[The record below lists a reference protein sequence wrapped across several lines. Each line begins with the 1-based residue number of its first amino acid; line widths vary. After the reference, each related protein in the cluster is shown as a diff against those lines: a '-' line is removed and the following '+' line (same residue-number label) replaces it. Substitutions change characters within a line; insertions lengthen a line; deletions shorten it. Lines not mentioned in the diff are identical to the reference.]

1 MCVCTFS
8 QKIHLSR
15 ANVITTDRASRLIE
29 SVGFTRPISRRGGLD
44 DATNHARSKEKK
56 TFYLIQFPGSAR
68 VDKSVSLR
76 GKKKPHNRWVWR
88 AKLRKKTF
96 LFWRSSG
103 VAMIMTDHHLS
114 IRWLGTGFEKSVSTR
129 RLVRK
134 PRLLLKSSSL
144 VCNYN
149 RRRPSECKRRSRTGS
164 SLRALMRHAPMRA
177 CLFGEREEGKRQRG
191 KQQPVNIIPDKRS
204 QPNVVVE

>member
-1 MCVCTFS
+1 M
-8 QKIHLSR
+8 
-15 ANVITTDRASRLIE
+15 
-29 SVGFTRPISRRGGLD
+29 GL
-44 DATNHARSKEKK
+44 ACN
-56 TFYLIQFPGSAR
+56 
-68 VDKSVSLR
+68 
-76 GKKKPHNRWVWR
+76 
-88 AKLRKKTF
+88 AKKKTF

-204 QPNVVVE
+204 QPNVVVEWESARPLWITNRRPWYIHRRRVNV